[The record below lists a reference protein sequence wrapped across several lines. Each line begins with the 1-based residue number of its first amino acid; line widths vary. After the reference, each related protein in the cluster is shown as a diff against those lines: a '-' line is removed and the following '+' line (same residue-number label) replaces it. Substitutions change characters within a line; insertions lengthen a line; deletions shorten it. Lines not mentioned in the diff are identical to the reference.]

1 MAYIFFKPIS
11 PRDVRESFKV
21 QTKGIFSTIEW
32 MLLVTYEVEEDLHF
46 RERNVRVRLVVVNNS
61 AIREGLKHHSQGLG
75 IGNFKPTLKH
85 ETSKCNI

>member
-61 AIREGLKHHSQGLG
+61 SGKVARNHSDRPQ
-75 IGNFKPTLKH
+75 
-85 ETSKCNI
+85 